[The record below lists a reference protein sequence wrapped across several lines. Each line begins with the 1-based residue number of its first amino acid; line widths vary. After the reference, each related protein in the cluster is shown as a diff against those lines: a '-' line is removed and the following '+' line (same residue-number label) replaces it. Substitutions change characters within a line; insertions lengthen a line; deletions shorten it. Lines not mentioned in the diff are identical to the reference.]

1 MAFLSRPWSSRYPKK
16 TFLSLLL
23 FHKGTAT
30 AIPNHSHSR
39 LDYSEV
45 ERVCTVLEQ
54 QQFSSDTKLRRL
66 LGNISLSHEFVL
78 SVLNRF
84 LRERRPAWRFYLW
97 AATQTEVGYSHSTI
111 TSNKMIDILGKTRD
125 YRTIW
130 EVLRQ
135 MGTSGLLTVKTLEVS
150 VKALAD
156 GGQVK
161 GALRVFDLM
170 THHGVH
176 VDVEGLNFVLDSL
189 CRVRLGNEGHEI
201 FRKVKRMISPNDT
214 TYGLV
219 LCGLCKVNNLVQ
231 AMKVW
236 NEMLDKGMKSHVT
249 VCNTMLEAL
258 LKGKR
263 YPDAFKL
270 FHFISVIANAK
281 SYAIMIDALCK
292 NNKIRQALRLFDEMR
307 EYGLAPDG
315 VVYKSLITGLGN
327 AMRLDEA
334 YRMLEEMGKP
344 DTGPYNAL
352 IKVMVNLC
360 RPDEANRLFH
370 RMIQDGCEPIMHT
383 YVMLMQVNFGFRRC
397 SEVLCPNVDFHT
409 VFVGGLVKKGRSREA
424 SKYLESM
431 VYEGVDVPRFDY
443 NRFLS
448 DFSSTPDGHNI
459 FEEVAEKLRQAGKV
473 DLSDV
478 FLRYSQKM
486 TTRDKRRVVRSSQIG

>member
-1 MAFLSRPWSSRYPKK
+1 M
-16 TFLSLLL
+16 
-23 FHKGTAT
+23 
-30 AIPNHSHSR
+30 
-39 LDYSEV
+39 
-45 ERVCTVLEQ
+45 LEQ

-97 AATQTEVGYSHSTI
+97 AAAQTESGYSHNTI

-130 EVLRQ
+130 EVLQQ
-135 MGTSGLLTVKTLEVS
+135 MGTNGLLTVKTLEVS

-161 GALRVFDLM
+161 GALRVFDFM
-170 THHGVH
+170 IHHGVN
-176 VDVEGLNFVLDSL
+176 VDVGVLNFVLDSL
-189 CRVRLGNEGHEI
+189 RRARLGNEGNKI
-201 FRKVKRMISPNDT
+201 FRQVKRMISPNVT

-219 LCGLCKVNNLVQ
+219 LSGLCKVNNLAQ
-231 AMKVW
+231 AMEVW
-236 NEMLDKGMKSHVT
+236 NEMVALGMKSDVT
-249 VCNTMLEAL
+249 VCNTILEAL

-270 FHFISVIANAK
+270 FQFISAIANVK
-281 SYAIMIDALCK
+281 TYAIMIDALCK
-292 NNKIRQALRLFDEMR
+292 DNKIRQALRLFDEMR

-315 VVYKSLITGLGN
+315 AVYKSLITGLGN

-334 YRMLEEMGKP
+334 YRMLEELGKP
-344 DTGPYNAL
+344 DTGAYNAL
-352 IKVMVNLC
+352 IKVMVNLR

-397 SEVLCPNVDFHT
+397 SEVLCPDVDFHT

-424 SKYLESM
+424 SKYLEGM
-431 VYEGVDVPRFDY
+431 IYEGVDVPRFDY
-443 NRFLS
+443 NKFLH
-448 DFSSTPDGHNI
+448 DFSPTPDGYNI
-459 FEEVAEKLRQAGKV
+459 FEEVAEKLRQAGKA
-473 DLSDV
+473 DLSNV

-486 TTRDKRRVVRSSQIG
+486 TTRDRRRVVRSSQIG